1 MATLIEHTL
10 LPEATEPYE
19 ALRLALESGELTL
32 LDSDRRTVDL
42 PPGLVDVMR
51 DVARALEQGLAVTVA
66 PTATVLTT
74 QQAAD
79 YLAVS
84 RPTLV
89 KLLESGQ
96 IAFEKPGQ
104 HRRVRLSDVLAYREQ
119 TRHHVRSGLDAM
131 AAETGRMSVED
142 LPTEY
147 VKTR

>member
-1 MATLIEHTL
+1 MATLTQHTL

-19 ALRLALESGELTL
+19 ALRSALESGELTL
-32 LDSDRRTVDL
+32 MDSDRRMVKL
-42 PPGLVDVMR
+42 PQGLVDVML

-89 KLLESGQ
+89 KLLESGK
-96 IAFEKPGQ
+96 IPFEKPGQ
-104 HRRVRLSDVLAYREQ
+104 HRRVRLSDVVAYREQ
-119 TRHHVRSGLDAM
+119 TRRHVRSGLDAM
-131 AAETGRMSVED
+131 AAETGQMPLED
-142 LPTEY
+142 VPAEY